1 MHAEMQCSNA
11 FKSFFLNNTI
21 TNDIL
26 YLLCAAE
33 RRIRKSTGTREPT
46 NTSKKD
52 MNGLLNVPAQ
62 LAILKTIIV
71 ITVTVKD
78 CPKICYMLYK
88 MLQLCTF

>member
-11 FKSFFLNNTI
+11 FKSFSLNNII
-21 TNDIL
+21 TNDVL

-33 RRIRKSTGTREPT
+33 RRIWKSTGTREPT

-52 MNGLLNVPAQ
+52 MNGLLNVPGQ
-62 LAILKTIIV
+62 SAILKTV

-78 CPKICYMLYK
+78 CPKICRMLYK

>member
-1 MHAEMQCSNA
+1 VHAEMQCSNV
-11 FKSFFLNNTI
+11 FKSFSLNNII

-33 RRIRKSTGTREPT
+33 RRIRKSTGTKEPT

-62 LAILKTIIV
+62 SAILKTITV
-71 ITVTVKD
+71 ITVTVND
-78 CPKICYMLYK
+78 CFKICHMLYK